1 MLGCC
6 PRFAVVLG
14 SSALSTV
21 EPKALLRVQLGEHHE
36 AFIRWC
42 AQEDRD
48 PTAVVKQLVDMALA
62 NLVEFPKG
70 GKAASIK
77 APKRLRINLG
87 DKHEPFAAWCAARDL
102 ATSAAVKNW
111 IVDLMAQKIGLVST
125 TPEPSFHAVVDVR
138 DESRERKEL
147 RFSKSE
153 LEAWELLA
161 ATRKEEPPKFMSRV
175 LRAYLTKSPGF
186 TPDEAA
192 LLGTHNLLLLR
203 ACNNLNQLAKHANAL
218 AARGDVVAAEAV
230 SALPDEVA
238 AVRSHVAHVSQL
250 LSNNRERWLIAVN
263 K

>member
-1 MLGCC
+1 ML
-6 PRFAVVLG
+6 LG
-14 SSALSTV
+14 SKALSTF

-42 AQEDRD
+42 AEEDRD

-62 NLVEFPKG
+62 NLVELPQKCKASN
-70 GKAASIK
+70 GKT
-77 APKRLRINLG
+77 PKRLRINLG
-87 DKHEPFAAWCAARDL
+87 DKHELFTAWCAARDL
-102 ATSAAVKNW
+102 AASTAVKNW
-111 IVDLMAQKIGLVST
+111 IVELMAQKIGLVST
-125 TPEPSFHAVVDVR
+125 TSEPSFYAVVDVR
-138 DESRERKEL
+138 DESRERREL

-161 ATRKEEPPKFMSRV
+161 LARKEDAPKFMRRV

-186 TPDEAA
+186 TPEEAA

-203 ACNNLNQLAKHANAL
+203 VCNNLNQLVKHANAL
-218 AARGDVVAAEAV
+218 AARGDVVAAEAL
-230 SALPDEVA
+230 SALPNEVA
-238 AVRSHVAHVSQL
+238 AVRSHVAYVSQL

>member
-1 MLGCC
+1 M
-6 PRFAVVLG
+6 
-14 SSALSTV
+14 
-21 EPKALLRVQLGEHHE
+21 PKALLRVQLGEHHP
-36 AFIRWC
+36 AFIQWC
-42 AQEDRD
+42 ADEDRD

-62 NLVEFPKG
+62 NLVELPN
-70 GKAASIK
+70 KARAPNAK

-87 DKHEPFAAWCAARDL
+87 DKHEPFAQWCASHNL
-102 ATSAAVKNW
+102 AASTAVKYW
-111 IVDLMAQKIGLVST
+111 IIDLMAQRIGLVST

-161 ATRKEEPPKFMSRV
+161 ATRKEETPKFMSRV

-186 TPDEAA
+186 TPEEAT

-203 ACNNLNQLAKHANAL
+203 ACNNLNQLAKHVNAL

-230 SALPDEVA
+230 SSLPNDVA
-238 AVRSHVAHVSQL
+238 AVRFHVAHVSQL
-250 LSNNRERWLIAVN
+250 LSNNRERWLIAVS